1 MQVESVRSK
10 LAAAWQD
17 SLTKSQAYAN
27 LKGNPRAAA
36 AAAAAA
42 SRWDMLSGLLNRGN
56 LAGGGG
62 THNGNFHGAAASPWP
77 PPPPPPAFPP
87 PVERGKDKPASSA
100 VRAVPRH
107 PRALTLSLTLTP
119 TRT

>member
-1 MQVESVRSK
+1 MRSK

-27 LKGNPRAAA
+27 LKGNPTAAA
-36 AAAAAA
+36 AAQTAQAAAM

-62 THNGNFHGAAASPWP
+62 THNGNFHGAAASPR

-100 VRAVPRH
+100 VRAV
-107 PRALTLSLTLTP
+107 LVTLAP
-119 TRT
+119 YP